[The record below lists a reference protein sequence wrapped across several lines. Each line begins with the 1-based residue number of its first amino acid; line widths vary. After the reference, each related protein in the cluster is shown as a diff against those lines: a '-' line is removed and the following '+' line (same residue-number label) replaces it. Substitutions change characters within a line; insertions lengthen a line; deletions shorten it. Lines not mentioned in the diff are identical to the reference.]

1 MPTLLLVEDHEPNRD
16 MLQRRLVRRGYDVIV
31 AEDGEQALI
40 RAREMAPH
48 LVLMDLGLPGIDGW
62 EVTRRLKGAPETR
75 AIPIIALTA
84 HAMTGDRD
92 DAFAAG
98 CDGFVA
104 KPIDFDELLATIEAL
119 LARLG

>member
-16 MLQRRLVRRGYDVIV
+16 MLQRRLTRRGYDVIV
-31 AEDGEQALI
+31 AEDGERALL
-40 RAREMAPH
+40 RAHEMRPH
-48 LVLMDLGLPGIDGW
+48 LVLMDLGLPDIDGW
-62 EVTRRLKGAPETR
+62 EVTRRLKGSPETR

-84 HAMTGDRD
+84 HAMPKDRD

-98 CDGFVA
+98 CDAFVA

-119 LARLG
+119 LARA

>member
-1 MPTLLLVEDHEPNRD
+1 MPTLLRVEDHEPNRD
-16 MLQRRLVRRGYDVIV
+16 MLQRRGRRRGYTVII
-31 AEDGEQALI
+31 AENGEEAI
-40 RAREMAPH
+40 ARVRDMPPH

-62 EVTRRLKGAPETR
+62 EATRRLKAAIETR

-84 HAMTGDRD
+84 HAMAGDRD

-104 KPIDFDELLATIEAL
+104 KPIDFDELLVTIEAL
-119 LARLG
+119 LARG